1 MGRQDPMP
9 VASATGFDLPYP
21 TTSPGRGG
29 KNEIYMSIMTC
40 WTNVDLALPIGT
52 LTSRVTLKHR
62 WERHTGRR
70 FFPYH
75 SALGIQTAISEAIDN
90 HFRLRVSSVRLSK
103 GQKGTMQHNG
113 KRGLR
118 GCMIMQSAARPWRIG
133 LHCCHHQTPC
143 TPNEPGEMGKILVS
157 ISASIRVPNLLEI
170 MQPSEEH

>member
-9 VASATGFDLPYP
+9 VASATGFDLPYSP
-21 TTSPGRGG
+21 ESPGRIGQNAEG
-29 KNEIYMSIMTC
+29 NWFMTC
-40 WTNVDLALPIGT
+40 WTIVDLAVPIGT
-52 LTSRVTLKHR
+52 LTSRVKDKHR
-62 WERHTGRR
+62 WARPTGRR
-70 FFPYH
+70 FFPCLP
-75 SALGIQTAISEAIDN
+75 ALGIQTAISEAIDN
-90 HFRLRVSSVRLSK
+90 HLRLRVSSVRLNK